1 MYICIA
7 SSDSLIRV
15 HKTQHIMK
23 VIVWQDSAWFPRI
36 LDTTF
41 INYILFVIGTQVRI
55 VKISNIR
62 YTCALLYIL

>member
-7 SSDSLIRV
+7 SSDSLIQV

-23 VIVWQDSAWFPRI
+23 VIVWQDGAWFPRI

-41 INYILFVIGTQVRI
+41 INYILSVIGTQVRI

-62 YTCALLYIL
+62 YTCDLLYIL